1 MPERASLIAEMRR
14 FNRFYTRTIGLL
26 DETLTSSAF
35 TLTEARVLF
44 ELGHRSD
51 QRFRRSLANAA
62 SSPTPSI

>member
-1 MPERASLIAEMRR
+1 MREPASLIAEMRR

-44 ELGHRSD
+44 ELGHRSAR
-51 QRFRRSLANAA
+51 RFRRPPANGV